1 MKTLYTY
8 ACSTLRGTAA
18 SMFVFQDG
26 HEGSPGVLSGGLW
39 GVSGGALAGAKVVE
53 NIRKYQATHLNEWF
67 DFSLLLKGSRVSL
80 WGSLGR

>member
-1 MKTLYTY
+1 MYDATRDRHIHSYGLNG
-8 ACSTLRGTAA
+8 LG
-18 SMFVFQDG
+18 
-26 HEGSPGVLSGGLW
+26 GSPRGVLSGGLW
-39 GVSGGALAGAKVVE
+39 GALAGAKVVE